1 MLLDVLLW
9 ILFIAFISLI
19 CLPIYSFLFKD
30 NILIKLSLGAPI
42 SLIII
47 GIVSWLA
54 FFVLKEIYISYLFS
68 ITAITIIF
76 LFWLYKNRHDFFSIF
91 NYKLLFFLIFLII
104 THLLFIS
111 IRGFNG
117 DLIGTEKLM
126 DQMMLSSAFYSSNGS
141 VPDLWFSGYQNPYY
155 YFAYWIYGG
164 FIKLSGIHLTI
175 GYNLSLSTTF
185 SLSLMTSWAISLSLL
200 KRIDMPKYTL
210 YLTSI
215 LSPLYLLFLTNFYI
229 LIDLFV
235 RIPLLGSILSSLVK
249 IKGLGDP
256 DHNFLFGSGWRSTR
270 VIDNLV
276 EGKSLDYTIQEYP
289 SFSFILG
296 DLHPHVLSI
305 PFFLSVSYLIISLT
319 SYINERGIK
328 SRNIIFFAI
337 GIIIPIMGFIN
348 IWDLPFFIFFFL
360 ICYLLSYL
368 RNKDKNYLFE
378 ISFFFIAFIISMLIL
393 SKYYFDTLGG
403 QTEIPFVALN
413 LYSTSIIHLLIV
425 MGLPL
430 IIIYTSIF
438 RNINIREIN
447 SFKVVSFSFIVSIFL
462 FAIKGIFFISEL
474 NNEIYMNYLLS
485 FFSTLVLIIP
495 ILIILKE
502 KLFLRDHMF
511 YSISLTILFILLI
524 VEHVHLIDLF
534 GNRMNTIFKSYYQV
548 WILAS
553 IVFPIFL
560 IKSFPRKKYLLLF
573 ILPLIAISSI
583 QNLSTFL
590 DNTNN
595 LSKNYT
601 IDTSLEIERRYPGS
615 FDVIKWIEQNTDPTD
630 VIFSGVG
637 NDYQL
642 SSYFSVF
649 SGRETP
655 IGWPGHES
663 QWRGNMPE
671 INERKTDLF
680 KLFNSENDNEI
691 NDIIKKYNISYI
703 INYKNNNSYLFNI
716 YNKIYSSGLC
726 DVYITK

>member
-1 MLLDVLLW
+1 
-9 ILFIAFISLI
+9 
-19 CLPIYSFLFKD
+19 
-30 NILIKLSLGAPI
+30 
-42 SLIII
+42 
-47 GIVSWLA
+47 
-54 FFVLKEIYISYLFS
+54 
-68 ITAITIIF
+68 
-76 LFWLYKNRHDFFSIF
+76 
-91 NYKLLFFLIFLII
+91 
-104 THLLFIS
+104 
-111 IRGFNG
+111 
-117 DLIGTEKLM
+117 
-126 DQMMLSSAFYSSNGS
+126 
-141 VPDLWFSGYQNPYY
+141 
-155 YFAYWIYGG
+155 
-164 FIKLSGIHLTI
+164 
-175 GYNLSLSTTF
+175 
-185 SLSLMTSWAISLSLL
+185 MTSWAISLSLL

-615 FDVIKWIEQNTDPTD
+615 FDVIKWIGQNTDPTD